1 MAGRDL
7 QVRPTIPIR
16 DNLWLGCLS
25 PPQTMEDVIIR
36 ECTAID
42 ELDGCVRLQR
52 EVFGLPELEVS
63 PRRHLIVSRQAGGW
77 TLGAF
82 VQEGKDWRVVGFVH
96 TLVAVRG
103 SNEIFGYSHMMAVAA
118 EYQNK
123 GVGARLKWS
132 QRARALQ
139 EGRTFIKWTWDPMQ
153 ARNAH
158 FNLNRLGVTV
168 TSYAENFYGT
178 DYVTSPALRSVES
191 PGVAPG
197 IDSDRLFAH
206 WQLQSRRVTELANGS
221 AGGSGAVGSAASA
234 TAEQLKPEATIDIPP
249 DWTELWRENPGQAK
263 QEQLRVRRE
272 FQNAFAVGL
281 VAAGFDRSLEQPRY
295 LLYEKA
301 VLND

>member
-1 MAGRDL
+1 
-7 QVRPTIPIR
+7 
-16 DNLWLGCLS
+16 
-25 PPQTMEDVIIR
+25 MEDIIIR

-52 EVFGLPELEVS
+52 EVFGLTELETS
-63 PRRHLIVSRQAGGW
+63 PRRHLIVSQQAGGW

-82 VQEGKDWRVVGFVH
+82 VKERLVGFVH
-96 TLVAVRG
+96 HLVAVRG
-103 SNEIFGYSHMMAVAA
+103 RNEIFGYSHMMAVAA
-118 EYQNK
+118 EYQDK

-178 DYVTSPALRSVES
+178 DYVTSPALKSVQS
-191 PGVAPG
+191 PGVPPG

-221 AGGSGAVGSAASA
+221 GGLSGAFGFAASIMV
-234 TAEQLKPEATIDIPP
+234 EQLEPKATIEIPA
-249 DWTELWRENPGQAK
+249 DWTNLCRENPSQAR

-272 FQNAFAVGL
+272 FQNAFAAGL

-295 LLYEKA
+295 LLYDKQI
-301 VLND
+301 L